1 MSDVMYGDYDAKIL
15 LKNAWNSLAR
25 NGVLIVRGYYADI
38 ERSGPLFGALFA
50 VKLMVDDPQ
59 NRIMTISMLE
69 KTVKEIGFEN
79 IKVTP
84 LTEYSFI
91 LTCKK

>member
-1 MSDVMYGDYDAKIL
+1 
-15 LKNAWNSLAR
+15 
-25 NGVLIVRGYYADI
+25 
-38 ERSGPLFGALFA
+38 
-50 VKLMVDDPQ
+50 
-59 NRIMTISMLE
+59 
-69 KTVKEIGFEN
+69 VKEIGFEN